1 MKRRTFLRLAAYAAA
16 LPMPRIAQAQTYPT
30 RPVRLIVGIAAGGT
44 QDTIARLLAQGLS
57 ERLGQQF
64 VVDNR
69 PGANGTLATEAVV
82 RAAPDGYTLILANT
96 SNSIN
101 ATLYEKLSYDFIR
114 DIAPVGSIGRGNGVM
129 LVTPSFPAKDIPE
142 FIAYAKANPGTIN
155 MASGGV
161 GNITHMSGEL
171 FAQVAGIKLV
181 HVPYRGEALSY
192 PDLLSGRMQV
202 LFGGIPPALEHVRT
216 GRLRALGVTI
226 KERSKVLPDVPSIS
240 EFLPSYEASAWYGIG
255 APKATPADV
264 INKLNQAMNAIINDP
279 KLGAQFTD
287 LGVLTGT
294 SSPSQFA
301 SFIAAETEKWA
312 KVIRTAGI
320 KPE

>member
-69 PGANGTLATEAVV
+69 PGANGNLATEAVV

-202 LFGGIPPALEHVRT
+202 LFSGIPPALEHVRT

>member
-69 PGANGTLATEAVV
+69 PGANGNLATEAVV